1 MTTIACNQDE
11 MACDSRTS
19 FESGEFLTCDDKI
32 ERVGDSLVGCCG
44 NVESIFKFLAW
55 FRAQD
60 RERPEFG
67 ENDNFTAVV
76 LNKRGIYYYGNT
88 TYPSRVRDPHFV
100 CGSGSMAAKAA
111 MLCGKTPAEAVAIA
125 IKCDKNSGGPV
136 RNYVLRD

>member
-67 ENDNFTAVV
+67 ENDNFT
-76 LNKRGIYYYGNT
+76 RG
-88 TYPSRVRDPHFV
+88 R
-100 CGSGSMAAKAA
+100 
-111 MLCGKTPAEAVAIA
+111 AEQA
-125 IKCDKNSGGPV
+125 
-136 RNYVLRD
+136 RHLLLRQHDIPKPRA